1 VTASAKKTVGGSSER
16 PEKDDAITG
25 ERRSRAP
32 APLSAKA
39 PFSARLTRKMVAID
53 QRLLAIARGES
64 DPEKQPSARPAAA
77 TQPAPPRHA
86 AYVEAEAAQAVA
98 AEGAAANA
106 GAAHAA
112 ERAAPAQVGTF
123 ADYDPF
129 GGLIP
134 VEPAEPVESGE
145 DEALVVEDF
154 DKDWGFTDD
163 SEPAPAQVSF
173 ATPAQVSSATSAHVP
188 SLVSAAPREPLA
200 WGAKLTPCLRPQELI
215 ALPIDPRSG
224 FLLSH
229 IDGQRTVEEVIDA
242 CNLST
247 ADALHIIDQLLRLG
261 AIKVL

>member
-1 VTASAKKTVGGSSER
+1 VTASAKNNVGGSTEA
-16 PEKDDAITG
+16 PEKDEEITI

-32 APLSAKA
+32 APLSAKT
-39 PFSARLTRKMVAID
+39 PFSSRLTRKMVAID

-64 DPEKQPSARPAAA
+64 DPEAKSSARPAAA
-77 TQPAPPRHA
+77 TAPPPPRHA
-86 AYVEAEAAQAVA
+86 AFVEAEAAEAVA
-98 AEGAAANA
+98 GDVVAEAVA
-106 GAAHAA
+106 GDIVADDVVVD
-112 ERAAPAQVGTF
+112 APPVVGTF

-134 VEPAEPVESGE
+134 VE
-145 DEALVVEDF
+145 DEALVVEDL
-154 DKDWGFTDD
+154 DEDWGFTDD
-163 SEPAPAQVSF
+163 SEQAPAEVSA
-173 ATPAQVSSATSAHVP
+173 ATAAPASPALAP

-200 WGAKLTPCLRPQELI
+200 WGAKLTLCLRPQEI
-215 ALPIDPRSG
+215 MALPIGPRSG

-247 ADALHIIDQLLRLG
+247 ADALHVIDQLLRLG

>member
-1 VTASAKKTVGGSSER
+1 VTASAKKTVGGSTEE
-16 PEKDDAITG
+16 PEKDEEITI

-32 APLSAKA
+32 APVSAKA

-64 DPEKQPSARPAAA
+64 DPETKSSARPAAA
-77 TQPAPPRHA
+77 TLPAPPRHA
-86 AYVEAEAAQAVA
+86 ACVEAEAAEAVA
-98 AEGAAANA
+98 AEATAAAT
-106 GAAHAA
+106 AAAVTPDPVIH
-112 ERAAPAQVGTF
+112 APAPAGTF

-134 VEPAEPVESGE
+134 VE
-145 DEALVVEDF
+145 DEAVVVEDF
-154 DKDWGFTDD
+154 DEDWGFTDD
-163 SEPAPAQVSF
+163 SSQASAQPS
-173 ATPAQVSSATSAHVP
+173 HVP
-188 SLVSAAPREPLA
+188 SQVSAAPREPLA
-200 WGAKLTPCLRPQELI
+200 WGAKLTLCLRPQELI

-229 IDGQRTVEEVIDA
+229 IDGHRTVEEVIDA

-247 ADALHIIDQLLRLG
+247 ADALHVIDQLLRLG

>member
-1 VTASAKKTVGGSSER
+1 VTASAKKTVGGSSEP
-16 PEKDDAITG
+16 PEKDDEITV

-32 APLSAKA
+32 APHSAKA

-64 DPEKQPSARPAAA
+64 DPEAMNSAPPAPV
-77 TQPAPPRHA
+77 TLPAPPRHA
-86 AYVEAEAAQAVA
+86 AYVEAEAAEAVA
-98 AEGAAANA
+98 AEAEAADDAAAEVDA
-106 GAAHAA
+106 SSGSP
-112 ERAAPAQVGTF
+112 APVGTF

-134 VEPAEPVESGE
+134 VE
-145 DEALVVEDF
+145 DEAVIVEDF
-154 DKDWGFTDD
+154 DEEWGFADD
-163 SEPAPAQVSF
+163 SEQASAHVS
-173 ATPAQVSSATSAHVP
+173 AASSTQASSAQASSAHGSSAHVP

-200 WGAKLTPCLRPQELI
+200 WGAKLIVCLRSRDLI

-229 IDGQRTVEEVIDA
+229 IDGHRTVEEVIDA

-247 ADALHIIDQLLRLG
+247 ADALHVIDQLLRLG